1 MAAESGSSKYAQIT
15 GSASDAYIADVQK
28 SILKAMK
35 LAVALP
41 ADINFNRAID
51 NDFAREIDSCSVTTL
66 ELANRLLGHS
76 TSSYATNSRVKG
88 KNKLEGQEDVVDSF
102 GSLVVDVLDQLFERV
117 DMKLDE
123 YLGRNKPSA
132 VPVKSFQTASS
143 AKTSTNRSGRL
154 DPSILH
160 AAHISKP
167 QLCFKRRMDN
177 SNVSWTPKLKHKYN
191 AQVPLGFT
199 MYDSA
204 DADEGGG
211 LDSLELKRAHPYL
224 YEIKHISYPRHMFEH
239 RESTSPLSF
248 ENTPFTWIDTK
259 GGLESLL
266 DKLRRVQE
274 IAIDLEHHSYRSFSG
289 FVCLMQISTRKEDF
303 IVDTLALR
311 EELEDLNEIFTDP
324 KVVKVLH
331 GADSDVVWLQQD
343 FNIYIVNL
351 FDTYH
356 ASRVLDFPRHG
367 LGALLEMYCDFVPD
381 KRYQLAD
388 WRIRPL
394 RDEMTRYARAD
405 THFLLYV
412 YDNLRNAL
420 LDRAGGLP
428 DLVQAVL
435 DRSQETALRVYK
447 PEVYDL
453 ENGNGTGGWN
463 ALTEK
468 WGRTLS
474 GMQLAVFRAVHAW
487 RDVIA
492 RTEDESTRYVL
503 PNHYVFQLAERP
515 PADMAALLA
524 VFRPIPPLV
533 RTKATSLLE
542 VIRTAVKE
550 ALSKAGNTRDIE
562 NAGHLQTTLSDTCK
576 ELLRT
581 SISHEASV
589 HSKKASSSI
598 EGRSSG
604 LWTRHTVLTKD
615 IAATSSSLLG
625 SQSIA
630 GRVNVTAPSSDRS
643 TLFPKGWTLSKS
655 ATEGIDATIPRY
667 QEAVSRIHSSLVASP
682 SIPNASITTSLLN
695 QTEPDE
701 TSPNDV
707 VPGIVVEAVSEQ
719 IEVPFVPARER
730 QTHSLVTKVENDAII
745 SVGRTRD
752 RKRKRS
758 SLAESTIIANKD
770 VKKVK
775 GEVTD
780 VNGIIRAVEPKP
792 EEFDYGSAPNFLDE
806 PIMDQSIIGKPQKG
820 KTSKGRVGFEYGSFP
835 APPRTYNAVK
845 GANVSHTFR

>member
-1 MAAESGSSKYAQIT
+1 MATEPGSSKSAQIT
-15 GSASDAYIADVQK
+15 SSSSDAYIADVQN

-41 ADINFNRAID
+41 ADINFSRAID

-66 ELANRLLGHS
+66 ELANRLLDHS
-76 TSSYATNSRVKG
+76 TSSYATASRVKG
-88 KNKLEGQEDVVDSF
+88 KSKLEGQEDVVDSF

-123 YLGRNKPSA
+123 YLGRNKPA
-132 VPVKSFQTASS
+132 AIPVKPLRTASS
-143 AKTSTNRSGRL
+143 TKTSSNRSGRL

-167 QLCFKRRMDN
+167 QLCFKRRVDN
-177 SNVSWTPKLKHKYN
+177 SNVSWSPKLKHKYN

-204 DADEGGG
+204 DADEDGSI
-211 LDSLELKRAHPYL
+211 DSLALQRAHPYL
-224 YEIKHISYPRHMFEH
+224 YEIKHISYPRHMFEQ

-289 FVCLMQISTRKEDF
+289 FVCLMQISTREEDF

-324 KVVKVLH
+324 KIVKVLH

-343 FNIYIVNL
+343 FNIYTVNL

-394 RDEMTRYARAD
+394 RDEMMQYARAD

-428 DLVQAVL
+428 DLVRAVL

-463 ALTEK
+463 TLAEK

-503 PNHYVFQLAERP
+503 PNHYLFQLAERP
-515 PADMAALLA
+515 PADMAALLT
-524 VFRPIPPLV
+524 VFRPVPPLV
-533 RTKATSLLE
+533 RTKATRLLE

-550 ALSKAGNTRDIE
+550 ALSKAGKTRDIE

-598 EGRSSG
+598 EERSSE
-604 LWTRHTVLTKD
+604 LWTRQTGG
-615 IAATSSSLLG
+615 IAAMSSSLLG
-625 SQSIA
+625 SQTIA
-630 GRVNVTAPSSDRS
+630 GRVNVTGRSSDRS
-643 TLFPKGWTLSKS
+643 TLIPKGWTLSKS
-655 ATEGIDATIPRY
+655 ATKGIDATIPRY
-667 QEAVSRIHSSLVASP
+667 REAISRIHSSLVVSP
-682 SIPNASITTSLLN
+682 SIPSVSKTTSLLN
-695 QTEPDE
+695 QTEPGV
-701 TSPNDV
+701 TSPNDGV
-707 VPGIVVEAVSEQ
+707 SGAVSEAVSEQ
-719 IEVPFVPARER
+719 IEIPFIPAHER
-730 QTHSLVTKVENDAII
+730 QTHSLVTKVENDTII
-745 SVGRTRD
+745 SVGRTLE

-758 SLAESTIIANKD
+758 RLEESTIIANKD

-775 GEVTD
+775 SEVTD
-780 VNGIIRAVEPKP
+780 VNGVVEAVEPKP
-792 EEFDYGSAPNFLDE
+792 EEFDYSSAPNFLDE
-806 PIMDQSIIGKPQKG
+806 PIMDQSIILKPQKG
-820 KTSKGRVGFEYGSFP
+820 KTSKGRSGFEYGSFP
-835 APPRTYNAVK
+835 APPRAYNAVK

>member
-1 MAAESGSSKYAQIT
+1 MAAEPGSSKYAQIT
-15 GSASDAYIADVQK
+15 GSASDEYIADVQN
-28 SILKAMK
+28 SILKAMR

-51 NDFAREIDSCSVTTL
+51 NDFAREIDSCSTTTL

-76 TSSYATNSRVKG
+76 TSSYATNSRARCKS
-88 KNKLEGQEDVVDSF
+88 KLEGQEDVVDSF

-117 DMKLDE
+117 DMKVDE
-123 YLGRNKPSA
+123 YLGRNKPPAIS
-132 VPVKSFQTASS
+132 VKPLQTASS
-143 AKTSTNRSGRL
+143 AKTSTHRSGRL

-167 QLCFKRRMDN
+167 QLCFKKRVDN

-204 DADEGGG
+204 DVDEDGGT
-211 LDSLELKRAHPYL
+211 DSLSLKLAHPYL
-224 YEIKHISYPRHMFEH
+224 FEIKHISYPRHMFEH

-289 FVCLMQISTRKEDF
+289 FVCLMQISTREEDF

-394 RDEMTRYARAD
+394 RDEMTQYARAD

-420 LDRAGGLP
+420 LDRAGGLA
-428 DLVQAVL
+428 DLVQTVL

-463 ALTEK
+463 TLAEK

-503 PNHYVFQLAERP
+503 PNHYLFHLAERP
-515 PADMAALLA
+515 PADMAALFA

-533 RTKATSLLE
+533 RIKATSLLE

-550 ALSKAGNTRDIE
+550 ALTKAGKTQNIDI
-562 NAGHLQTTLSDTCK
+562 AGHLQTTLSDTCK

-589 HSKKASSSI
+589 HSKNASSSI
-598 EGRSSG
+598 EERSSE
-604 LWTRHTVLTKD
+604 LWTRQTGD
-615 IAATSSSLLG
+615 IAASSSSLLG
-625 SQSIA
+625 SQTIA
-630 GRVNVTAPSSDRS
+630 GRVYGTTPSSDRS

-655 ATEGIDATIPRY
+655 ATKGIDTTIPRY
-667 QEAVSRIHSSLVASP
+667 REAVSRIHSSLVVSP
-682 SIPNASITTSLLN
+682 SIPSVSKTTSLLN
-695 QTEPDE
+695 QTEPDV
-701 TSPNDV
+701 TQSNDG
-707 VPGIVVEAVSEQ
+707 VPSAVSEAVSEQ
-719 IEVPFVPARER
+719 IEIPFVPAHEK
-730 QTHSLVTKVENDAII
+730 QTHSLVMKVENDTII
-745 SVGRTRD
+745 SVGRTRE

-758 SLAESTIIANKD
+758 RPEESTVNTNKD

-775 GEVTD
+775 GEVID
-780 VNGIIRAVEPKP
+780 VNAVVEAVEPKP
-792 EEFDYGSAPNFLDE
+792 EEFDYSSTPNFLDE
-806 PIMDQSIIGKPQKG
+806 PIMDQSIILKPQKG
-820 KTSKGRVGFEYGSFP
+820 KTSKGRSGFEYGSCP